1 MESGHGGWRS
11 TGLLFVVLAAF
22 ASNSLLNRAALVGGQ
37 IDWASFTII
46 RLLSGALILG
56 LFLGVRHGKAVLPR
70 RGDCVGAMS
79 LFAYAGAF
87 SAAYIS
93 LDAGVGALILFP
105 AGQISIQLIGLTR
118 SIIPTRGQLAGA
130 AIALTGLVVLIAP
143 GATAPPLWSG
153 LLMAFAGIAWG
164 FYTWAGKGVA
174 DFPLATARY
183 FVGAGLLALLLV
195 PFAVTSTITWHGV
208 LLAVIS
214 GAFTSALGYVL
225 WYHVLARISIATAA
239 VSQLSV
245 PAIAGLGGVL
255 LLGEVLTMRMITGG
269 MIIFAGIGLAIWA
282 SAGRKAA

>member
-1 MESGHGGWRS
+1 MESRHGGWRS
-11 TGLLFVVLAAF
+11 TGLLFVVLVAF

-130 AIALTGLVVLIAP
+130 AIALVGLV
-143 GATAPPLWSG
+143 
-153 LLMAFAGIAWG
+153 
-164 FYTWAGKGVA
+164 
-174 DFPLATARY
+174 
-183 FVGAGLLALLLV
+183 GLLALLLV
-195 PFAVTSTITWHGV
+195 PFAVTSTITWQGV